1 MKKRL
6 LSAALAL
13 AMALTLLP
21 VSVFAAPTHT
31 PVTTASGDGTESVQY
46 INYIDA
52 NHPSKGWYVTHVTPA
67 NASTNEAGGTDYIQV
82 TEGISLGGR
91 YYNLSNYSASPTG
104 TPVVNKSIY
113 NWDSTNTSK
122 TGLKGQVTVIGG
134 TVTIDTVKATSITL
148 DVYGGSV
155 TITHSDATTKLTHV
169 TVSNSQYATYGKN
182 GSISIQDCTTLTDV
196 NLSHVTWNNSTIN
209 MISKAATT
217 NAGQRH
223 SVILND
229 VQASSANITLNG
241 VGIDTNK
248 TQVAQNVQITNS
260 TVASIQTTGNGS
272 TVTLNQMPAN
282 GTATVSMTG
291 IGGSFNF
298 TGGGAIGGLT
308 VTGDTV
314 GGTGGSEVAGAPA
327 NISIG
332 TDCTV
337 ASINASGVAGE
348 KGNGRNTVQ
357 ITGGHVTN
365 AINLKNSALTVS
377 GGGTVGNK
385 TTLGTGTISVTGNRA
400 VMGDV
405 ELGKNATFNLTGGT
419 NCDIGNLSVA
429 ATGDP
434 ATCTF
439 TVPADPSN
447 TLGGISNY
455 TKATIAGGTWDTP
468 VPKGNLTGVIYQ
480 LEASSKFTYY
490 NQDQLGDAV
499 LKQGATS
506 GTLTMPEYPGNL
518 SVKFVNGTTE
528 WGTLTVGANAQ
539 IPKLPTQMNTV
550 NTPYWSDGK
559 SGNLSGFYPVPSTG
573 VTLNAGGGG
582 SVTGDVTK
590 LTDVKVGS
598 TASNITA
605 KLVGNVITLSGAV
618 KDETSFALTLETDAV
633 KAEGNPAKEV
643 PVTINV
649 TVIYNSKANTL
660 TFYNPGTDGYAL
672 SNGVV
677 VADGFTALKLSNG
690 TRYTLNGSGLHQRS
704 EDVKAVGLDTDS
716 RTKKFSKND
725 IDVIVNVPGYT
736 TPTQKETVM
745 KAVLGSDLSNPTGSF
760 SYTSSPAVKRAI
772 NAALA
777 TVTDAQ
783 VKQWKNAARQKA
795 WTDNGNRS
803 VPFSD
808 ATVTAYDSSTVW
820 LVPYLEVTVTNYAPT
835 TTAVK
840 NATMTA
846 NLSLKW
852 RIEIEP
858 EPGSSEIKANE
869 TANQVN
875 ADGVYVAKTGTALVL
890 ENDLISSVDTTTGST
905 TGGLLV
911 KFVDYA
917 QSNTWYMHQA
927 NTYGY
932 GGSANGFRMQHA
944 VNGNLGTVV
953 IDRTVPLVSRYAS
966 NGGTLLA
973 RYETLQA
980 AVDDTLDGQHIVV
993 DSAYGGSTN
1002 ITMTGKARQITIQAN
1017 GKNVVVA
1024 NASGGLVTQNNTGS
1038 LYTIKLNRDNT
1049 VAAGNVDIAAN
1060 TAQNGAITVS
1070 ANKAKTG
1077 DVITITA
1084 TPNQGYKVNT
1094 ITAATNTGAAVAVS
1108 ATGTLNQYTLTVPAN
1123 TTKVTVTPT
1132 FVVGDNKA
1140 TFSVNSNTRGTASV
1154 YTGTSDGKVEQ
1165 GKSATVTV
1173 IPTSGNRTMGLTAYG
1188 NNGATAPV
1196 SRTGTNSFNVTV
1208 PSGATT
1214 VTVTPSFDVDNGTP
1228 FSDVLSNH
1236 WASNEISWAYRH
1248 GYTSGKDTAY
1258 TYKPADYITRGEV
1271 VAMLWKAANSPV
1283 VNYANPFKDVPTNY
1297 WAYNAVMWAA
1307 SKGLIDTST
1316 GYFNG
1321 TGYINRAD
1329 TVVILYKH
1337 ANSPTVYGTSGFAD
1351 VASSAYYSRAVT
1363 WARQQGLTNGYSGNT
1378 YFRPSYAISR
1388 AEVATFLYRAF
1399 G

>member
-31 PVTTASGDGTESVQY
+31 PVITASGDGTESVQY

-67 NASTNEAGGTDYIQV
+67 NASTSEAGRTDYIKV
-82 TEGISLGGR
+82 TDGISLGGR
-91 YYNLSNYSASPTG
+91 YYNLKNYSAAPAG

-113 NWDSTNTSK
+113 NWDSTNNSK

-148 DVYGGSV
+148 DVYSGSV

-182 GSISIQDCTTLTDV
+182 GSISIKDCTTLTDV
-196 NLSHVTWNNSTIN
+196 NLSHVTWDNSNIN

-217 NAGQRH
+217 DSGQRH

-241 VGIDTNK
+241 VGTDTNK

-260 TVASIQTTGNGS
+260 TVASVATTGNGS
-272 TVTLNQMPAN
+272 TVNLNQMPAN
-282 GTATVSMTG
+282 GSATVSMTG
-291 IGGSFNF
+291 IGGSFSF

-314 GGTGGSEVAGAPA
+314 GGAGGSEVAGAPA
-327 NISIG
+327 SISIG

-357 ITGGHVTN
+357 ITGGHVTG

-405 ELGKNATFNLTGGT
+405 ELDKNATFNLTGGT
-419 NCDIGNLSVA
+419 NCNIGALTVA
-429 ATGDP
+429 ASGDP

-439 TVPADPSN
+439 TVPTDPSN
-447 TLGGISNY
+447 TLKSIGNTY
-455 TKATIAGGTWDTP
+455 TKATIAGGTWEKA
-468 VPKGNLTGVIYQ
+468 VPARNLLNVIYQ
-480 LEASSKFTYY
+480 LEANSKFTYY

-506 GTLTMPEYPGNL
+506 GALTMPEYPGDL
-518 SVKFVNGTTE
+518 SVKFVNGATE

-550 NTPYWSDGK
+550 NTPNWSDGK

-582 SVTGDVTK
+582 AVTGDVTK
-590 LTDVKVGS
+590 LTDVKVGD

-633 KAEGNPAKEV
+633 EKETSGKEV
-643 PVTINV
+643 PVTIDV

-672 SNGVV
+672 KNGVV
-677 VADGFTALKLSNG
+677 VENTFQALKLSNG
-690 TRYTLNGSGLHQRS
+690 TKYTLNGSGLHKRS
-704 EDVKAVGLDTDS
+704 EDVKAVGIDTGT
-716 RTKKFSKND
+716 RTRNFSKND

-745 KAVLGSDLSNPTGSF
+745 KAVLGSNLSNPTGLF
-760 SYTSSPAVKRAI
+760 NYASSPAVKRAI

-795 WTDNGNRS
+795 WTDNGDRS

-808 ATVTAYDSSTVW
+808 ATLTAYDSSTVW

-835 TTAVK
+835 TASVK
-840 NATMTA
+840 NATITA
-846 NLSLKW
+846 NLTLKW
-852 RIEIEP
+852 RVEIEAATGIAP
-858 EPGSSEIKANE
+858 KANKA
-869 TANQVN
+869 ANLVSD
-875 ADGVYVAKTGTALVL
+875 DGTYIAKTGTAL
-890 ENDLISSVDTTTGST
+890 NFSGDLTKSDG
-905 TGGLLV
+905 TGGV
-911 KFVDYA
+911 VITFASGVTGATYAHQNGTYDY
-917 QSNTWYMHQA
+917 SITDGEFTVTHSGDGN
-927 NTYGY
+927 
-932 GGSANGFRMQHA
+932 
-944 VNGNLGTVV
+944 NLGTFVLDKV
-953 IDRTVPLVSRYAS
+953 TPLVQMGVKPSGDAIVPGAPVRYYS
-966 NGGTLLA
+966 
-973 RYETLQA
+973 TLQA
-980 AVDDTLDGQHIVV
+980 AVDDAEDGQYILV
-993 DSAYGGSTN
+993 DSTYGGSMN
-1002 ITMTGKARQITIQAN
+1002 ITMTGKAREIQIQAN

-1024 NASGGLVTQNNTGS
+1024 DASGGLVSENNTGS

-1060 TAQNGAITVS
+1060 TAQYGTITVS
-1070 ANKAKTG
+1070 ASKAKTG
-1077 DVITITA
+1077 DMITITA
-1084 TPNQGYKVNT
+1084 TPNQGYEVNT

-1132 FVVGDNKA
+1132 FVVDDNKA

-1196 SRTGTNSFNVTV
+1196 SRTGTNSFNVAV

-1297 WAYNAVMWAA
+1297 WAYDAVMWAA

-1351 VASSAYYSRAVT
+1351 VASNAYYSRAVT